1 MFRELPSGELLYRRA
16 DFLIKLS
23 KLALTRSI
31 IDRHDIASK
40 RIIPSKIRDR
50 VLSSQIL

>member
-1 MFRELPSGELLYRRA
+1 VGSSYIGVIDCRA